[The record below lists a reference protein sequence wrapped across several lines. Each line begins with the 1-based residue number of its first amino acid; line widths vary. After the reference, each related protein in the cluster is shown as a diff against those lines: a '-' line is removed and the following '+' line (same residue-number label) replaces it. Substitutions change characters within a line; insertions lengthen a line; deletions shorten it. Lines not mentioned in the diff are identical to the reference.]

1 MRRTR
6 FESIGRY
13 TPETV
18 RSTEELVAALAVPGV
33 TNLELVTGVQ
43 NRRVYDSHPQRYESS
58 FELAEHA
65 IEDCLRH
72 SDYAAAELDIV
83 ISASITRTRGNGI
96 HCGAPAFALM
106 LRNAIG
112 ATQAR
117 CLDVSNACA
126 GMITGVLVLDR
137 MIKAG
142 MVRNGLVVSGEQLSP
157 AAETAVREIST
168 RSDPQFSA
176 LTLGDAGCAVVI
188 DDRGDDDDEIHHIE
202 LMTLAEGAELCLGM
216 PSNRSTGVALY
227 TDKRAMQTDTHYR
240 QGFDRIATV
249 MAESGNGLSREK
261 FDFCIYHQFS
271 GPVIEYLHD
280 LAGQRFGEPVP
291 TALNV
296 LREYGNTGSTSHFL
310 VLHEHLR
317 QQRIPKGSK
326 ILMFAQASGIVSGGL
341 AATISR
347 LEA

>member
-18 RSTEELVAALAVPGV
+18 RSTAELVAGLGVPGI
-33 TNLELVTGVQ
+33 TDLELLTGVE
-43 NRRVYDSHPQRYESS
+43 NRRVCASGPDGDESS
-58 FELAEHA
+58 FDLAVRA

-72 SDYAAAELDIV
+72 SDYTAAELDIIV
-83 ISASITRTRGNGI
+83 SGSIIRTRRRGI
-96 HCGAPAFALM
+96 HCGAPPFALM

-112 ATQAR
+112 AHRAR

-142 MVRNGLVVSGEQLSP
+142 VVRNGLVVSGEQLSP

-168 RSDPQFSA
+168 RTDPQFAA
-176 LTLGDAGCAVVI
+176 LTLGDAGVAVVM
-188 DDRGDDDDEIHHIE
+188 DDRGDDDDEIHHVE

-216 PSNRSTGVALY
+216 PSNRSNGIALY
-227 TDKRAMQTDTHYR
+227 TDTRTMQSDAHYR
-240 QGFDRIATV
+240 QGLDRLATV
-249 MAESGNGLSREK
+249 AASTGQGRSGAN

-271 GPVIEYLHD
+271 EPAIDHLHEM
-280 LAGQRFGEPVP
+280 AGQRFGAPVP
-291 TALNV
+291 TSLKV
-296 LREYGNTGSTSHFL
+296 LRDYGNTGSTSHFL

-326 ILMFAQASGIVSGGL
+326 LLMFAQASGIVGGGL
-341 AATISR
+341 AATVSR